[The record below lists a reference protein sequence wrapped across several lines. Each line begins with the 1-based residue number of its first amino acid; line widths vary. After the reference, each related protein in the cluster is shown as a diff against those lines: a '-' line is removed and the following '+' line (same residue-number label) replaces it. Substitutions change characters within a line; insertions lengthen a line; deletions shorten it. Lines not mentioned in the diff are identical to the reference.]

1 MPGLITPLTIFC
13 RLCRMQNA
21 EVRPSSQFEQ
31 FPGERGDDGAL
42 SSHLLVQIT
51 DGGLADEHFRVA
63 LTGSGRLTA
72 TFNVNLLLSQPQ
84 LAHFEATVE
93 KAPAAIRFK
102 TNTFVSKWENLD
114 DLVAA
119 EALLVSTD
127 EAEDAEIIF
136 RAAWRSSTAAGN
148 PPAAL
153 LRWSLQ
159 GDADHGFDV
168 VLQALPAS
176 PRTLRGDS
184 RLTADACKAVEL
196 ARWPAACPMVEGLGP
211 RALLFANNPGEA
223 SANIHRKPEKLEKGK
238 SAR

>member
-1 MPGLITPLTIFC
+1 
-13 RLCRMQNA
+13 MQNA

-51 DGGLADEHFRVA
+51 DRGLADEHFRVA

-93 KAPAAIRFK
+93 KAPAAIKFK

-119 EALLVSTD
+119 
-127 EAEDAEIIF
+127 
-136 RAAWRSSTAAGN
+136 
-148 PPAAL
+148 
-153 LRWSLQ
+153 
-159 GDADHGFDV
+159 
-168 VLQALPAS
+168 
-176 PRTLRGDS
+176 
-184 RLTADACKAVEL
+184 
-196 ARWPAACPMVEGLGP
+196 
-211 RALLFANNPGEA
+211 
-223 SANIHRKPEKLEKGK
+223 
-238 SAR
+238 